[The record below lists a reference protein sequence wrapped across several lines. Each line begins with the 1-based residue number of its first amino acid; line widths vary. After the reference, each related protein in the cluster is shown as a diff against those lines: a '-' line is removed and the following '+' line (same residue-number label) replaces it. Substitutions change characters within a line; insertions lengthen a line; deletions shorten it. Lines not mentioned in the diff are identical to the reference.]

1 MDNSESF
8 IVISDFHSYSWPV
21 DIIEEKFI
29 NTYDKIYI
37 LGDATDRGVDNKGTN
52 GINLLIRIMELTKK
66 YPDKVI
72 YIPGNH
78 DQMLYR
84 YMLDGLDKY
93 DIFRNGGRNTILKIK
108 EIKKYNQPLFDEL
121 FNWLGNLPIQRIHE
135 YNGQKYAL
143 AHALFN
149 QRIYDEN
156 PSFNLKDLYDMSYTH
171 RQKIKNIMW
180 FRKDDGL
187 YGRSELPDKDTI
199 MVVGHTPYQLRK
211 NKSLNLINNQFEEIR
226 VHSVDGGI
234 GIGSNLLHYYDGGDS
249 IKIIDPKDNEYMK
262 VIKSKKGRPI
272 KTLKNLKE
280 KYPFIPNSIIIFF
293 DKLINGTKSEK
304 ELARL
309 IILII
314 VTIILMGVAHTLEA
328 PKPQE
333 EMPYYQEETIH
344 KK

>member
-1 MDNSESF
+1 
-8 IVISDFHSYSWPV
+8 
-21 DIIEEKFI
+21 
-29 NTYDKIYI
+29 
-37 LGDATDRGVDNKGTN
+37 
-52 GINLLIRIMELTKK
+52 MELSKK

-78 DQMLYR
+78 DHMLYK
-84 YMLDGLDKY
+84 YMLDGSEKY

-108 EIKKYNQPLFDEL
+108 ELNKSNKPLYDEL
-121 FNWLGNLPIQRIHE
+121 FDWLGSLPIQRIHE

-156 PSFNLKDLYDMSYTH
+156 KDLTLKDLYDLSYTT
-171 RQKIKNIMW
+171 RQKIKNIVW
-180 FRKDDGL
+180 FRKDEGF

-211 NKSLNLINNQFEEIR
+211 NKSLNLINDKFEEIT

-234 GIGSNLLHYYDGGDS
+234 GTGSELLHYYDGGDS

-262 VIKSKKGRPI
+262 VIKSKKAKPI
-272 KTLKNLKE
+272 KTLKGLKE

-293 DKLINGTKSEK
+293 DKLINGSKSEK

-314 VTIILMGVAHTLEA
+314 VTILLMGVAVTLEYN
-328 PKPQE
+328 KPPE
-333 EMPYYQEETIH
+333 EIPYYQEEIIH